1 MAFARL
7 HLSIFTPEQE
17 KHIAYGIL
25 AEAVRCNLDPT
36 VEIQR
41 KEAARSLLDKMDWTG
56 TGITEGMYN
65 LASLRTRQLCEEMT
79 VAKELVKELY
89 LMAGGRG
96 GIVYVAGIPMVSL
109 PIGMAQRREPAGEY
123 PDRTVFVGKYHIEL
137 RSESQ

>member
-1 MAFARL
+1 MA
-7 HLSIFTPEQE
+7 
-17 KHIAYGIL
+17 Y

-41 KEAARSLLDKMDWTG
+41 KEAAHSLLDKMDWTG

-79 VAKELVKELY
+79 IAKELVKELY

-96 GIVYVAGIPMVSL
+96 GIGSCGGDSNGELTNWDGTKKRTGWGVS
-109 PIGMAQRREPAGEY
+109 
-123 PDRTVFVGKYHIEL
+123 
-137 RSESQ
+137 